1 VPVSGRFGER
11 PANPPISP
19 FGIPYA
25 EQNIANPGTER
36 NHVMNSNWK
45 AQFVSAIGAFAAMI
59 CLTIAATTP
68 LANAATFVPGLV
80 A

>member
-1 VPVSGRFGER
+1 MPH
-11 PANPPISP
+11 
-19 FGIPYA
+19 A
-25 EQNIANPGTER
+25 EQEIAKGHRKGP
-36 NHVMNSNWK
+36 HVMNSNWK
-45 AQFVSAIGAFAAMI
+45 TQFVSVVGAFAAML

>member
-1 VPVSGRFGER
+1 M
-11 PANPPISP
+11 
-19 FGIPYA
+19 PYA
-25 EQNIANPGTER
+25 EQDITNPVQTR
-36 NHVMNSNWK
+36 NHVMNSSWK
-45 AQFVSAIGAFAAMI
+45 TQFVSVVGAFAAMI